1 MMTKLREFSKFFI
14 ILVAAAFIALMVF
27 EWGANYS
34 SKSRKRDTVGE
45 VNGQKLTYS
54 QFNELFQQLY
64 REESAR
70 TGKTNFTDDDMQKL
84 RDQVWE
90 RFVQQT
96 LFQEEMKHLGI
107 AVSDSE
113 VVYQIFNYPLEDFKK
128 HPAFQTDGVFDIKKY
143 RAALGN
149 PNIPWKQIEQIYREQ
164 IPYVKLQN
172 IITNTVRVSEEEI
185 RDDFE
190 KNNIKM
196 KVEYLGASTFQFLS
210 DSIKV
215 NDEEIKEYYKTH
227 KDEFV
232 QEERRQLAYVKFQIK
247 TTKQDT
253 MSVLK
258 EFDSI
263 KQRLANGENF
273 NDLALEYSEDPSV
286 KNNKGELGYF
296 ARGDMVKPFEE
307 AAFNAK
313 VGDIVGPIQTAY
325 GFHLIKVED
334 KKKENGKLKVKVSHI
349 LMKVH
354 PAPSHVES
362 VETNARLFSEDAK
375 NHGFMEQAKMN
386 GYEVNTTPLFTE
398 EGDFVP
404 GIGNHAAIKA
414 FAFAAELNEVS
425 NFYRIDNGYIVVSV
439 TKIEPKGYRPLEA
452 VKQVIENRIRLD
464 KARDLARKY
473 IHQFDDKIKA
483 GEEFEKIAQSDP
495 SKKLRYDVTGM
506 FSLASTVPGIGYSVE
521 FNATAFALKPGEI
534 SDLVETDRG
543 FYYLKLLEKTKFD
556 SAAFNAQKESIKN
569 RLLNEKRSQ
578 IFTNWYEQLKEKA
591 DIVDNRRM
599 FNL

>member
-34 SKSRKRDTVGE
+34 TQSRKRDTVGE

-54 QFNELFQQLY
+54 EFNELFQQLY

-185 RDDFE
+185 RDEFE

-215 NDEEIKEYYKTH
+215 NDEEIKDYYKTH

-247 TTKQDT
+247 TTKEDT
-253 MSVLK
+253 MRVLK

-325 GFHLIKVED
+325 GYHLIKVED

-464 KARDLARKY
+464 KARELARKY